1 MLKKVK
7 LERLV
12 LDYNFY
18 PRTQVS
24 DEHVSNMREAIL
36 AGRELPPILVDAKSF
51 RIVDGFHRYFAYKR
65 LQFDEV
71 IADVRNYKN
80 EAAMLEDAVR
90 LNSDHGRPFHTQ
102 DRRRIILRAEE
113 LGLSRD
119 WVAGV
124 LGITRE
130 RVDQLAIQR
139 AYCAGEVVP
148 LKRGLVSMA
157 GQEITEKQRRAN
169 EKWGGM
175 NATFYAKQLIIYLD
189 SEFPISQELAEL
201 LDKLTA
207 IWDELRNIVEVSN

>member
-24 DEHVSNMREAIL
+24 DEHVSNIREAIL

-51 RIVDGFHRYFAYKR
+51 RIVDGFHRYFAYKQ

-71 IADVRNYKN
+71 MANVRNYKY
-80 EAAMLEDAVR
+80 EEYMLEDAVR
-90 LNSDHGRPFHTQ
+90 LNSDYGRPFHTQ
-102 DRRRIILRAEE
+102 DRRWIILRAEE
-113 LGLSRD
+113 LGLSRA
-119 WVAGV
+119 WVAEV

-130 RVDQLAIQR
+130 RVDQLTTQR
-139 AYCAGEVVP
+139 AYCADEIVP
-148 LKRGLVSMA
+148 LKCGLVNMA
-157 GQEITEKQRRAN
+157 GHEITEKQRRAN

-175 NATFYAKQLIIYLD
+175 NAAFYAKQLIIYLD
-189 SEFPISQELAEL
+189 SEFPVSQELAGL
-201 LDKLTA
+201 LDALTA
-207 IWDELRNIVEVSN
+207 IWNERRNIVEVSN